1 MADELFSSTGREKTY
16 EEIEE
21 GPEGGYFILGLRNST
36 CVDHYRQLWLLK
48 PDKSGL
54 SC

>member
-21 GPEGGYFILGLRNST
+21 GPEGWVFYSRSQEQHMRRPLPAI
-36 CVDHYRQLWLLK
+36 VAAQA
-48 PDKSGL
+48 
-54 SC
+54 